1 MGNVFFKLLNMSIA
15 AGWLVLAVAALRLVF
30 KKAPRWVFCV
40 LWAMVALRLAL
51 PFSVQSPFSVV
62 PSVNTVSVVTEPV
75 SSDPVSVPDEYSA
88 PQTAIPAEV
97 SSPQGYVSPS
107 EHSAPEE
114 PVSRPAYTETVTPPA
129 IPGIVDPAQTDNA
142 HQQIQRIVIKTGIPA
157 IDNTISAAE
166 TERAYTGEEQT
177 GDIGA
182 VLFWIWA
189 SGAALMASYAAF
201 SYLRLRLRLRCSIKG
216 ADGAYVCDTI
226 DTPFILGLFRP
237 RIYVPS
243 GMNGRER
250 SYVLAHEKAHLRRFD
265 HLWKPLGY
273 LMLAAYWFNP
283 LMWLAYIFFCRDIEI
298 ACDEKVVKTLDTESK
313 AGYSQTLLDLNR
325 PRRMISA
332 CPLAFGEV
340 GVKERIKKVLS
351 YKKPT
356 LWILIAALLLTTV
369 LAVCL
374 MTDPKEKGPDEENSA
389 EESSDESD
397 DSSEESD
404 SYEYFEFSKL
414 SDGTYS
420 IAAKQRT
427 DLPEELVLP
436 GTYNGKPVT
445 KIAERAF
452 YDRTGIK
459 SVKIPESVIAIN
471 KMAFSGCTSLVNVE
485 LPQGLTTIASGAF
498 KKCAFSE
505 FIVPQ
510 SVTFIGSGAFG
521 GCDSLQKIE
530 LPFIGETPAP
540 TELPKGYIGHIF
552 GTQFGEAEKVYEFIP
567 RSLKEVVVAEGC
579 VRIPYGAFA
588 QCESLERI
596 TLPGS
601 LISIGSFAFEGC
613 GGLVEILYGSTAD
626 KWQTVQKSASWDR
639 GSDGTYYDLNVVCTN
654 ESDPA
659 VFEKNFKYE
668 LLEDGTYCVKLDYS
682 EKTPEEL
689 VIPSEHEGAAVTAVE
704 LSDLR
709 YVTRIVLPQT
719 VTRVISLKDCT
730 SLTDITL
737 PDSVAEI
744 GESAFVGCIKLK
756 SVKIPKNVAR
766 IGVSPFA
773 WCPSLETIEVDEGNE
788 RYRAVSGCLIDDA
801 TGTIIGS
808 AVYCTV
814 PADEKVKRIGPA
826 ALAGVRTENVVIPSN
841 ITEIG
846 NSAFAESGART
857 ITLSEGVTTLG
868 MGLCEKCFDLKDL
881 YIPVSVQAINENTFC
896 LTIPDEDPELTIHY
910 AGTKEQWAALTSE
923 WPWDVKR
930 LDRCVVCSDGPVTDD
945 VPIESIPALEV
956 SDFVSV
962 DGGNIYYTCE
972 TFPGKTAVIKT
983 ENTGGLATLKEFFV
997 IDAECT
1003 DPGEEYLYRVY
1014 RGRRYTRS
1022 KDGSFDPKRTYAV
1035 VDLQIAYYRC
1045 IEDVPEILG
1054 ELVIVD
1060 YKDEHGLGEGEGK
1073 SVVAPFTG
1081 IGMVGEYGDQVL
1093 LNEGSG
1099 FAVCFGMPLVPIPDW
1114 PLWRVYDSAGHIRTL
1129 PVEDSQRW
1137 SVSHVE
1143 FDKSNSDPD
1152 AVIVTLE
1159 NGNTFKA
1166 NLRDTRVLAD
1176 DEETYYYYFYESS
1189 RSDSVPEIIY
1199 KGVIDPNSN
1208 LEGVKKVVVFPG
1220 ENEYPVFTIKREYKE
1235 VSVGSTSTTGKMN
1248 MYVADYIVREDGVNR
1263 VVPDNI
1269 VVTYK
1274 NENDPNAAPEII
1286 PLAGMLDSAS
1296 DLHNIDVF
1304 GKVYTYYRS
1313 YIADNVHYNETHVF
1327 CVPEAEKTLR
1337 HIVCQY
1343 ASNSYDNQY
1352 LVLKFYGNGT
1362 RIWYMIVDRAGNIRS
1377 LPVPDDRIG
1386 DVTRVYSVNLDADG
1400 GLDGYDP
1407 GDMIVTFA
1415 SGETVTAKLSDTRV
1429 LTGKEADEYYSVYGA
1444 QRDIYGYSLNGYG
1457 GYNLNMKVAVNDPVL
1472 ELPSF
1477 HNGLPV
1483 NMVAITGANAKRIA
1497 VPETVIYLTLSECR
1511 ELTSATLPASLKE
1524 LGDFAFKDC
1533 PKLSTIYY
1541 AGTVEQWNA
1550 IIKGEDWDEAM
1561 DGYVIICSDGYVA
1574 YEYRF
1579 ENPTAAPVYLVQW
1592 RQTSVTQWETT
1603 ESPGTLS
1610 YAQALEELAN
1620 GNWIDSN
1627 GETPEAIEAPI
1638 YVFDCQMVCE
1648 SGIPGFEG
1656 SVPFY
1661 RFTVETELDPGQVYA
1676 YVPAVKIN

>member
-15 AGWLVLAVAALRLVF
+15 AGWLVLAVTVLRLVF

-75 SSDPVSVPDEYSA
+75 SAEPVPSPGEYSA

-97 SSPQGYVSPS
+97 SSPQEYVSPS
-107 EHSAPEE
+107 EHSAPESY
-114 PVSRPAYTETVTPPA
+114 VSRPAHTETVTPPA
-129 IPGIVDPAQTDNA
+129 IPGTVDPAQTDNA

-157 IDNTISAAE
+157 IDNTISASE
-166 TERAYTGEEQT
+166 TERSYTGDEQT

-243 GMNGRER
+243 GMNGHER

-273 LMLAAYWFNP
+273 LLLAAYWFNP

-340 GVKERIKKVLS
+340 SVKERIKKVLS

-374 MTDPKEKGPDEENSA
+374 MTDPKEKGPDEEDST
-389 EESSDESD
+389 EESSDESE

-404 SYEYFEFSKL
+404 SYENFEFSKL
-414 SDGTYS
+414 SDGTYA
-420 IAAKQRT
+420 ITAKQG
-427 DLPEELVLP
+427 PEL
-436 GTYNGKPVT
+436 
-445 KIAERAF
+445 
-452 YDRTGIK
+452 
-459 SVKIPESVIAIN
+459 
-471 KMAFSGCTSLVNVE
+471 
-485 LPQGLTTIASGAF
+485 
-498 KKCAFSE
+498 
-505 FIVPQ
+505 
-510 SVTFIGSGAFG
+510 
-521 GCDSLQKIE
+521 
-530 LPFIGETPAP
+530 
-540 TELPKGYIGHIF
+540 
-552 GTQFGEAEKVYEFIP
+552 
-567 RSLKEVVVAEGC
+567 
-579 VRIPYGAFA
+579 
-588 QCESLERI
+588 
-596 TLPGS
+596 
-601 LISIGSFAFEGC
+601 
-613 GGLVEILYGSTAD
+613 
-626 KWQTVQKSASWDR
+626 
-639 GSDGTYYDLNVVCTN
+639 
-654 ESDPA
+654 
-659 VFEKNFKYE
+659 
-668 LLEDGTYCVKLDYS
+668 
-682 EKTPEEL
+682 PEEL

-704 LSDLR
+704 LSGLR
-709 YVTRIVLPQT
+709 DVKRIVLPQT
-719 VTRVISLKDCT
+719 VTRVISVKDCT
-730 SLTDITL
+730 SLTDIAL

-744 GESAFVGCIKLK
+744 GESAFVGCVKLK

-801 TGTIIGS
+801 TGTVIGS

-814 PADEKVKRIGPA
+814 PADEKVTRIGPA

-841 ITEIG
+841 IAEICDV
-846 NSAFAESGART
+846 AFMDGSMRT

-868 MGLCEKCFDLKDL
+868 MDLCEKCFDLKEL

-896 LTIPDEDPELTIHY
+896 LTIPDEDPELTIYY

-923 WPWDVKR
+923 WPWDVER

-945 VPIESIPALEV
+945 GPIENVPALEV
-956 SDFVSV
+956 SDFVSA

-972 TFPGKTAVIKT
+972 SFPGKTAVIKT
-983 ENTGGLATLKEFFV
+983 ENTFSGSATLKEFFV
-997 IDAECT
+997 IDGEYT
-1003 DPGEEYLYRVY
+1003 DPDLDYLYRVY
-1014 RGRRYTRS
+1014 RGRRYTRN
-1022 KDGSFDPKRTYAV
+1022 KDGSFDSKRTYAV
-1035 VDLQIAYYRC
+1035 VTLRSGYYRC
-1045 IEDVPEILG
+1045 IEDEPEILD

-1060 YKDEHGLGEGEGK
+1060 YKDEQGLGEGEGK

-1081 IGMVGEYGDQVL
+1081 LDEFGEYGDQVL
-1093 LNEGSG
+1093 MREGSG
-1099 FAVCFGMPLVPIPDW
+1099 FAVCFGVSMVPMPDW
-1114 PLWRVYDSAGHIRTL
+1114 PLWRVYDCEGHVRTL

-1137 SVSHVE
+1137 SVAHVE
-1143 FDKSNSDPD
+1143 FDKTNSDPD
-1152 AVIVTLE
+1152 AVIVTFK

-1176 DEETYYYYFYESS
+1176 DEEAVYYYCYESS
-1189 RSDSVPEIIY
+1189 RSDSVPGIIY
-1199 KGVIDPNSN
+1199 KGVIDPDSN
-1208 LEGVKKVVVFPG
+1208 LEGVKKVTVFPG
-1220 ENEYPVFTIKREYKE
+1220 ESDSPVFTIKREYKE
-1235 VSVGSTSTTGKMN
+1235 INVGYASAVGKMN
-1248 MYVADYIVREDGVNR
+1248 MYVADYIVREGGVNR
-1263 VVPDNI
+1263 VIPDCI

-1274 NENDPNAAPEII
+1274 DGNGGSASPQII
-1286 PLAGMLDSAS
+1286 PLAGMLRSAS
-1296 DLHNIDVF
+1296 DLHDIDVF

-1327 CVPEAEKTLR
+1327 CVPEAERTLR
-1337 HIVCQY
+1337 HIECQFVQK
-1343 ASNSYDNQY
+1343 SYDDQY
-1352 LVLKFYGNGT
+1352 LVLRLFDNGT
-1362 RIWYMIVDRAGNIRS
+1362 RTGYMIVDRAGNIRS

-1386 DVTRVYSVNLDADG
+1386 DVAKVWSVNLDADG
-1400 GLDGYDP
+1400 GLDGYDA

-1415 SGETVTAKLSDTRV
+1415 SGEEITAKLSDTRV
-1429 LTGKEADEYYSVYGA
+1429 LTGKAADEYYYVNGA

-1483 NMVAITGANAKRIA
+1483 NMAAITGANAKRIA

-1550 IIKGEDWDEAM
+1550 IIKGEDWDE
-1561 DGYVIICSDGYVA
+1561 GRGEYVIVCSDGYVA

-1579 ENPTAAPVYLVQW
+1579 ENPTAAPVYLVQG

-1620 GNWIDSN
+1620 GNWIDQN
-1627 GETPEAIEAPI
+1627 GETPEPIEEPI

-1676 YVPAVKIN
+1676 YVPAVKPN

>member
-97 SSPQGYVSPS
+97 SSPQGYVSQP
-107 EHSAPEE
+107 EHSAPESY
-114 PVSRPAYTETVTPPA
+114 VSRPAHTETDPSPV
-129 IPGIVDPAQTDNA
+129 IPGAVDAAHTDNA

-374 MTDPKEKGPDEENSA
+374 MTDPKDRSGDEESSA
-389 EESSDESD
+389 EESSEDETED
-397 DSSEESD
+397 
-404 SYEYFEFSKL
+404 
-414 SDGTYS
+414 T
-420 IAAKQRT
+420 
-427 DLPEELVLP
+427 
-436 GTYNGKPVT
+436 
-445 KIAERAF
+445 
-452 YDRTGIK
+452 
-459 SVKIPESVIAIN
+459 SV
-471 KMAFSGCTSLVNVE
+471 
-485 LPQGLTTIASGAF
+485 
-498 KKCAFSE
+498 
-505 FIVPQ
+505 
-510 SVTFIGSGAFG
+510 
-521 GCDSLQKIE
+521 
-530 LPFIGETPAP
+530 
-540 TELPKGYIGHIF
+540 
-552 GTQFGEAEKVYEFIP
+552 
-567 RSLKEVVVAEGC
+567 
-579 VRIPYGAFA
+579 
-588 QCESLERI
+588 
-596 TLPGS
+596 
-601 LISIGSFAFEGC
+601 
-613 GGLVEILYGSTAD
+613 
-626 KWQTVQKSASWDR
+626 
-639 GSDGTYYDLNVVCTN
+639 
-654 ESDPA
+654 PA
-659 VFEKNFKYE
+659 VFEENFE
-668 LLEDGTYCVKLDYS
+668 FIPLEDGTYCVKLDYRY
-682 EKTPEEL
+682 ETPEEL

-814 PADEKVKRIGPA
+814 PADEKVTRIGPE

-846 NSAFAESGART
+846 NSAFFESGART

-868 MGLCEKCFDLKDL
+868 MNLCVKCFDLKDL

-923 WPWDVKR
+923 WPWDVER

-945 VPIESIPALEV
+945 GPIESIPALEV

-1035 VDLQIAYYRC
+1035 VALQIAYYRC
-1045 IEDVPEILG
+1045 IEDEPEILG

-1060 YKDEHGLGEGEGK
+1060 YKNVHGLGEGEGK

-1081 IGMVGEYGDQVL
+1081 LDEFGEYGDQVL
-1093 LNEGSG
+1093 MREGSG
-1099 FAVCFGMPLVPIPDW
+1099 FAVCFGVPLLPMPDW

-1176 DEETYYYYFYESS
+1176 DEEAYYYYCYESA

-1208 LEGVKKVVVFPG
+1208 LEGVKKVTVFPG

-1235 VSVGSTSTTGKMN
+1235 VSVGSTSTIGKMN

-1286 PLAGMLDSAS
+1286 PLAGMLNSAS
-1296 DLHNIDVF
+1296 DLRNIDVF
-1304 GKVYTYYRS
+1304 GKVYTYSRS
-1313 YIADNVHYNETHVF
+1313 YIADNISYHETHVF

-1337 HIVCQY
+1337 HIVCHY

-1352 LVLKFYGNGT
+1352 LVLQFYGNGT

-1457 GYNLNMKVAVNDPVL
+1457 GYNLNMKAAVNDPVL

-1483 NMVAITGANAKRIA
+1483 NMAAITGANAKRIA
-1497 VPETVIYLTLSECR
+1497 VPETVVYLTLSECR

-1561 DGYVIICSDGYVA
+1561 GGYVIICSDGYVA

-1603 ESPGTLS
+1603 EPPGTLS